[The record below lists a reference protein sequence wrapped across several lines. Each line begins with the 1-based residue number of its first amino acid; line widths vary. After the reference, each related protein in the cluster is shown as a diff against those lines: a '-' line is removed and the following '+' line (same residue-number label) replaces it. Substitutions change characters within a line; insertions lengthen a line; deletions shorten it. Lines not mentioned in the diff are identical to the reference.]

1 MSASLINDVGSIIVI
16 GDEPGRTTPP
26 AAQHTSTNHAR
37 AEVGIF
43 GVAKD
48 LILIFAVD
56 ETSRLRKMAGLTCRG
71 LIANAGCFQQTIQHL
86 GTFDATRG
94 ELFIRSLMRPA
105 QLMKLVSDV

>member
-26 AAQHTSTNHAR
+26 AAQHTSTNHER

-48 LILIFAVD
+48 LILIFA
-56 ETSRLRKMAGLTCRG
+56 RWMKAMA
-71 LIANAGCFQQTIQHL
+71 A
-86 GTFDATRG
+86 
-94 ELFIRSLMRPA
+94 
-105 QLMKLVSDV
+105 